1 MPVVLIA
8 TPGAPDANS
17 FCDLATA
24 NAHFAGML
32 YADDWTDAE
41 VTDDTRNR
49 ALITATLLIVV
60 AIADGWGGWPAS
72 TTQALPMPRTG
83 LRSRLNAAI
92 PSTVIPLEL
101 AHATAEYA
109 RQLISAGAMPS
120 APSDTAGLKKV
131 KAGPVEIEFDGSA
144 SGGSDGRLPMDIYAM
159 FGFLVEA
166 WSRNRTCVPLERV

>member
-1 MPVVLIA
+1 MAVVLIA
-8 TPGAPDANS
+8 DAGSPTANS

-24 NAHFAGML
+24 NAYFAGLL
-32 YADDWTDAE
+32 YADDWTDADE
-41 VTDDTRNR
+41 DTQTR

-72 TTQALPMPRTG
+72 TTQALPMPRSG

-92 PSTVIPLEL
+92 PSNVIPLAL
-101 AHATAEYA
+101 AYATAEYA

-120 APSDTAGLKKV
+120 APSDTAGLKRV

-144 SGGSDGRLPMDIYAM
+144 SVGSDGRLPIDIFAM